1 MRYSVQPK
9 DRIYVKGYV
18 FFSFAK
24 DMGKN
29 VSNKYGQKV
38 LDSAKKSTADLIKT
52 VSKRAIQKT
61 AKETGDLIG
70 NKIAHKTTSI
80 SKRSPEELHPENE
93 DEIEIPKEIYVYI
106 SLQKTGSKLLMN

>member
-52 VSKRAIQKT
+52 VSKRSIQKT

-93 DEIEIPKEIYVYI
+93 AEIEIPKEIYIYI
-106 SLQKTGSKLLMN
+106 YLQKTGSKLLMN